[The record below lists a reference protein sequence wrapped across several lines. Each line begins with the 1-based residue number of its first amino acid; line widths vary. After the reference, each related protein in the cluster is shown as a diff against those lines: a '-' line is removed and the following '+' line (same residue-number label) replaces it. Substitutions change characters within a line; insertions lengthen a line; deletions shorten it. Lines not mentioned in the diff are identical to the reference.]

1 MRFLDFRQHILLR
14 DLIRKKTYLLILVA
28 IPLVAMAGCTQEV
41 VAAQTPAKENIAVDK
56 PTPQSFSEQM
66 REAHQALQN
75 KPMADH
81 VQAF

>member
-1 MRFLDFRQHILLR
+1 M
-14 DLIRKKTYLLILVA
+14 KKTYLLMLVA
-28 IPLVAMAGCTQEV
+28 IALVAMAGCTPEG

-56 PTPQSFSEQM
+56 PALQSFSEQM